1 MKVNAEYIDKM
12 LNIIFS
18 PIRNSEFF
26 ENDIF
31 QNSNSREDILN
42 KIYPILNKEVSIL
55 NLDEIDLIFEK
66 YYPCFEDGKISS
78 EKRYLDLLKKI
89 SQSFLSHRDGEI
101 SFKYWSSEKDI
112 FQSCEGVEKVLIWS
126 SLNRTIPTDILG
138 VLFLKDNGFRELES
152 LDGFYSNIKLEDN
165 QLCSVLKKGI
175 SETHLHASASTDFY
189 NSWKNLMS
197 SSNLDS
203 LNSIQL
209 FDKVLGNEVDIK
221 KYRVLAA
228 IYRLLMGI
236 YLTERFNLSEEN
248 QKFERYLESERKDIL
263 YEILHTNLKDK
274 PVEELKILFSK
285 LREEIISKSN
295 LKVEGLESLRNAD
308 ILRYLWKDWNLEA
321 IKTNDEN
328 IFLMESLAY
337 IDLKED
343 DLFLEYFFNYL
354 KIKNIFFKIMTQGN
368 RIKGLDNFVSYF
380 SRSTKIGSDID
391 KYWWEHRMR
400 SQFKDENLKKV
411 EFRISPN
418 ANLGNMKN
426 DLYDLLSAYKKV
438 LNEYKY
444 DSIAFPKV
452 GVIYHFIKCKD
463 KSNLEKCWHRKQKEK
478 LEHGLL
484 SFNKNIREYEKEKEN
499 ILKLRKIPNLSKYI
513 VGIDGASIE
522 NNTEPWVFTSVYES
536 IRDSQNGYR
545 DDEGS
550 RIQSLGF
557 SFHAGEDFR
566 HIITGIRRIEE
577 CLKYFKYHTGD
588 RIGHGIALGVDVRKW
603 CEKHSLVILPRG
615 EYFENLIWMWGQC
628 KEISYGIDIGFL
640 ERKILDTAHEIYGK
654 IDGVTI
660 YNLWEMYCRKFS
672 EFKIE
677 GVPSDEYSL
686 CDLKNITCDDRF
698 ETVLCLKDRNERWT
712 AGRLLKAYHCEKYL
726 VKMREPIEVR
736 VKKQE
741 VKFFIELQKL
751 ILQKVA
757 RDGIIIETNPTSNM
771 AIGELKSIFEH
782 YILNLNK
789 LEYKE
794 MGEDYNYL
802 MVSINSDDPS
812 VFNSTLSNEFAYIYY
827 SLVNEGYQKELVLK
841 WMDKIREYGI
851 NSSFIRDR
859 SETIKEVTFEL
870 NCILKE
876 LKR

>member
-1 MKVNAEYIDKM
+1 MKVNTAYIDRM

-31 QNSNSREDILN
+31 RNSNSREDVLN
-42 KIYPILNKEVSIL
+42 KIYPILNKEVNIL
-55 NLDEIDLIFEK
+55 NLDEIGLIFEK

-78 EKRYLDLLKKI
+78 ERRCLNLLKKI
-89 SQSFLSHRDGEI
+89 SQSFLTHRDGEI

-112 FQSCEGVEKVLIWS
+112 FQSCEGVEKVLIWN

-138 VLFLKDNGFRELES
+138 VLFLKDNGFRELEN
-152 LDGFYSNIKLEDN
+152 LDGFYSNIKLEDK
-165 QLCSVLKKGI
+165 QLCSILKKGI

-189 NSWKNLMS
+189 NSWKNLMDLT
-197 SSNLDS
+197 NTES
-203 LNSIQL
+203 LKNIQL
-209 FDKVLGNEVDIK
+209 FDKVLGDEIDLK

-228 IYRLLMGI
+228 IYRLFMGI
-236 YLTERFNLSEEN
+236 YLVERFNLSEEE
-248 QKFERYLESERKDIL
+248 QSFENYFQRERGDIFYDIL
-263 YEILHTNLKDK
+263 DMNLKDK
-274 PVEELKILFSK
+274 ATEELDILFSK

-295 LKVEGLESLRNAD
+295 LKVDGLEILKNAD
-308 ILRYLWKDWNLEA
+308 TLRYIWKDWNLEDV
-321 IKTNDEN
+321 KTNDEN

-343 DLFLEYFFNYL
+343 KLFLEYFFNYL

-368 RIKGLDNFVSYF
+368 KIKGLDNFVSYF
-380 SRSTKIGSDID
+380 GRSTKIGSEID

-400 SQFKDENLKKV
+400 SQFKDKNLKKV
-411 EFRISPN
+411 EFRISPSGS
-418 ANLGNMKN
+418 LRRMKSE
-426 DLYDLLSAYKKV
+426 LYDLLSAYKKV
-438 LNEYKY
+438 LNEIKY
-444 DSIAFPKV
+444 DCTGFPKI
-452 GVIYHFIKCKD
+452 GIIYHFIKHKD
-463 KSNLEKCWHRKQKEK
+463 KSKLEKCWYRKHKEK

-499 ILKLRKIPNLSKYI
+499 ILKLRKISNLSKYI

-522 NNTEPWVFTSVYES
+522 NNAEPWVFTSVYES

-545 DDEGS
+545 DDGGN

-588 RIGHGIALGVDVRKW
+588 RIGHGIALGIDIKSW
-603 CEKHSLVILPRG
+603 CEKHSLIILPRG
-615 EYFENLIWMWGQC
+615 EYFENLIWMWGQS
-628 KEISYGIDIGFL
+628 KELSYRIELGIL
-640 ERKILDTAHEIYGK
+640 ERQIIDAAREIYGK
-654 IDGVTI
+654 IDGITT

-672 EFKIE
+672 EFKVE
-677 GVPSDEYSL
+677 GRASREYNL
-686 CDLKNITCDDRF
+686 CDFKNILSSDRD
-698 ETVLCLKDRNERWT
+698 ERVLCLENRNESWT
-712 AGRLLKAYHCEKYL
+712 AERLLKAYHCERYL

-736 VKKQE
+736 IKKEE
-741 VKFFIELQKL
+741 VEIFTELQKL

-789 LEYKE
+789 LDYKE
-794 MGEDYNYL
+794 RDEDYNYL

-827 SLVNEGYQKELVLK
+827 SLINEGYQKELVLR
-841 WMDKIREYGI
+841 WMDKIREYGME
-851 NSSFIRDR
+851 SSFIRDR
-859 SETIKEVTFEL
+859 FETIDEVNLEL
-870 NCILKE
+870 DYILKE
-876 LKR
+876 LMR

>member
-1 MKVNAEYIDKM
+1 MKVNIEYIDRM
-12 LNIIFS
+12 LNVIFS
-18 PIRNSEFF
+18 PVRNSEFF

-31 QNSNSREDILN
+31 RKSNSREGVLN
-42 KIYPILNKEVSIL
+42 KIYPILNKEGSIL
-55 NLDEIDLIFEK
+55 NLDEIDLMFEK
-66 YYPCFEDGKISS
+66 YYPCFDDGKISS
-78 EKRYLDLLKKI
+78 EKRYLNLLKKI

-112 FQSCEGVEKVLIWS
+112 FQSCEGVEKVLIWN

-138 VLFLKDNGFRELES
+138 VLFLKDNGFRDLES
-152 LDGFYSNIKLEDN
+152 LDGFYSNIKLEDK

-197 SSNLDS
+197 SNNLNH
-203 LNSIQL
+203 LNIIQM
-209 FDKVLGNEVDIK
+209 FDKVLADEIDIQ

-228 IYRLLMGI
+228 IYRLLIGI
-236 YLTERFNLSEEN
+236 YLLERFNLSEEN
-248 QKFERYLESERKDIL
+248 QNFQKYLELERGDIF
-263 YEILHTNLKDK
+263 YEILDMNLKNK
-274 PVEELKILFSK
+274 STEELNILFSK
-285 LREEIISKSN
+285 LKEDTISKSN
-295 LKVEGLESLRNAD
+295 LKIEGLEALKNAD
-308 ILRYLWKDWNLEA
+308 VLRFLWKDWNLED

-337 IDLKED
+337 IDLEED
-343 DLFLEYFFNYL
+343 ELFLEYFFNYL

-380 SRSTKIGSDID
+380 SRSTKIGNDID

-411 EFRISPN
+411 EFRISPSDS
-418 ANLGNMKN
+418 LRKMKN
-426 DLYDLLSAYKKV
+426 ELYDMLSAYKKV
-438 LNEYKY
+438 LNEMKY
-444 DSIAFPKV
+444 DYTFPKV
-452 GVIYHFIKCKD
+452 GIIYHFIKRKD
-463 KSNLEKCWHRKQKEK
+463 KSKLEKCWYRKHKEK

-499 ILKLRKIPNLSKYI
+499 ILKLRKISNLSKYI

-536 IRDSQNGYR
+536 IRDSKNGYK
-545 DDEGS
+545 DDGGNK
-550 RIQSLGF
+550 IQSLGF

-588 RIGHGIALGVDVRKW
+588 RIGHGIALGIDIRRW
-603 CEKHSLVILPRG
+603 CEKHSLIILPRG
-615 EYFENLIWMWGQC
+615 EYFENLIWIWGQS
-628 KEISYGIDIGFL
+628 KELSYRIEVGIL
-640 ERKILDTAHEIYGK
+640 ERQILDVASEIYGK
-654 IDGVTI
+654 IDGITT

-677 GVPSDEYSL
+677 GGASHEYSL
-686 CDLKNITCDDRF
+686 CDLKNISCDDRL
-698 ETVLCLKDRNERWT
+698 ERVLCLENINERWT
-712 AGRLLKAYHCEKYL
+712 AERLLKAYHCEKYL
-726 VKMREPIEVR
+726 TKMREPIEIR
-736 VKKQE
+736 IKKE
-741 VKFFIELQKL
+741 EIEIFTELQKL

-794 MGEDYNYL
+794 RCEDYNYL

-812 VFNSTLSNEFAYIYY
+812 VFNST
-827 SLVNEGYQKELVLK
+827 
-841 WMDKIREYGI
+841 
-851 NSSFIRDR
+851 
-859 SETIKEVTFEL
+859 
-870 NCILKE
+870 
-876 LKR
+876 